1 MTSLEGDSRR
11 YNALAGKNRNRV
23 ETVTTTSRPVDNRKT
38 VFVRKPVD
46 GTARLPGTRNGPARS
61 RKHRGVRFAE
71 SSYVLRWL
79 RGDSSVSRNASDDG
93 RAFLSARCLLF
104 IRGRAR
110 ASWTFAIERGN
121 STTDE
126 NRFRTAYNYTGREGG
141 KRQKK
146 TTVDAVLRRGNPA
159 RSFFARISFVR
170 YVVNVRLGAQRCPK
184 IILRVSNSIRVPLC
198 VCVCVRG
205 YASNRISRLRTSRRA
220 AMT

>member
-1 MTSLEGDSRR
+1 VNDLHGYEKSNGPFVDDFMTSLEGDSRR
-11 YNALAGKNRNRV
+11 YNALAGKNRSRV

-61 RKHRGVRFAE
+61 RKHRGVRFVE

-104 IRGRAR
+104 IRGHAR

-146 TTVDAVLRRGNPA
+146 TTDDAVLRRGRPSLA
-159 RSFFARISFVR
+159 RFARNSFLR
-170 YVVNVRLGAQRCPK
+170 DLGSPRIGSLRC
-184 IILRVSNSIRVPLC
+184 
-198 VCVCVRG
+198 
-205 YASNRISRLRTSRRA
+205 T
-220 AMT
+220 